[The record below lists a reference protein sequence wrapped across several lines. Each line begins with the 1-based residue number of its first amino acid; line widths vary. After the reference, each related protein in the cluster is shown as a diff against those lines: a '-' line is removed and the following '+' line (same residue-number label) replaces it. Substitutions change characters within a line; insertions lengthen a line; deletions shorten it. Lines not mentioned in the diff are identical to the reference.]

1 MSAKRSKT
9 VCRVL
14 WFDEKGRFTKAPK
27 RPDQSKSLKPKLGA
41 SRKATQKIRV
51 DGGGVATVR
60 YMKSGV
66 AVRYIPPADV
76 RAEAKK
82 RKADK
87 EYQQQYREWIKNV
100 QRELAADA
108 NAQRRLMLSRKHA
121 AIMEK
126 ELLRDRGRK
135 GARER
140 AKSREIQKGM
150 KGLSQSELLQK
161 LKRGNV
167 YEKRAARA
175 ELKARGVQV
184 GR

>member
-1 MSAKRSKT
+1 MSAKKSKT

-14 WFDEKGRFTKAPK
+14 WFDERGRFAKAPK
-27 RPDQSKSLKPKLGA
+27 QPGQSKSLKPKLGA
-41 SRKATQKIRV
+41 SRQATQKIRV

-184 GR
+184 GQ